1 MVSRVV
7 TVRRITAVEGMIL
20 KRVRLTALADTP
32 SAFGSTFEAE
42 HAMAD
47 HQWVE
52 RAVAGS
58 DGPLRTTFLAEEG
71 GEVVGLAG
79 GYRPVPES
87 EIVEL
92 VSMWTAPDQRR
103 RSTGRAL
110 VEAVLGW
117 AAATGASTV
126 SLWVTEGN
134 AAALG
139 LYESC
144 GFRLT
149 GERQPLPSDPSRVE
163 LRMRCG
169 DW

>member
-1 MVSRVV
+1 MVAI
-7 TVRRITAVEGMIL
+7 RRIRAGEGALL
-20 KRVRLTALADTP
+20 KRVRLSALADTP
-32 SAFGSTFEAE
+32 SAFGSTLEAE
-42 HAMAD
+42 QAMTD
-47 HQWVE
+47 EQWVG

-58 DGPLRTTFLAEEG
+58 DGALRTTFLAEED

-87 EIVEL
+87 DVVEL
-92 VSMWTAPDQRR
+92 VSMWTAPGQRR
-103 RSTGRAL
+103 RGTGRGL

-117 AAATGASTV
+117 AAATGANGV

-144 GFRLT
+144 GFTLT
-149 GERQPLPSDPSRVE
+149 GERQPLPSDLSRIE
-163 LRMRCG
+163 LRMRHG
-169 DW
+169 GG